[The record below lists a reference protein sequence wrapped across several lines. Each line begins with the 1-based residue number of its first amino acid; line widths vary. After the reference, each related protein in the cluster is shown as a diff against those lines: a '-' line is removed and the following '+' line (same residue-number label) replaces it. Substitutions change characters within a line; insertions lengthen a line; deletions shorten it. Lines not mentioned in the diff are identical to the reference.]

1 MKWFIEQAQID
12 PCLQCFFDKPGT
24 VVFEVAKLKRK
35 SFNIISHH
43 FVLVSS
49 VDKDNNDKDSRIL
62 VSNKN
67 RLTLI
72 SLEKYYVNIYFKNQ
86 YILYTRILYTSHSNI
101 PYSQASKI
109 WYDQIYADLTS
120 SPFLHTIIGKF

>member
-12 PCLQCFFDKPGT
+12 LCLQPGK

-35 SFNIISHH
+35 SCNIIFHH

-62 VSNKN
+62 G
-67 RLTLI
+67 
-72 SLEKYYVNIYFKNQ
+72 FK
-86 YILYTRILYTSHSNI
+86 
-101 PYSQASKI
+101 
-109 WYDQIYADLTS
+109 
-120 SPFLHTIIGKF
+120 